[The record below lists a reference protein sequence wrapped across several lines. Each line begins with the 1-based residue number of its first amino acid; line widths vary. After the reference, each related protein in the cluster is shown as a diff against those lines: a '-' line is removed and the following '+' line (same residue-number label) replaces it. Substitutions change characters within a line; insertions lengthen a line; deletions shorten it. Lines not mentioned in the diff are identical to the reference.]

1 MVVRIANR
9 LFLTFPKNVKRLLCS
24 GKGVG
29 VQSVEE
35 GLQVAGSTFERK
47 VNLGY
52 VFLCPTASP
61 HCHILWVTKWVRI
74 STSYL
79 KIMGHLLQDLFFPK
93 SSYEVDK

>member
-52 VFLCPTASP
+52 VFLCPSKPT
-61 HCHILWVTKWVRI
+61 L
-74 STSYL
+74 SYF
-79 KIMGHLLQDLFFPK
+79 MGYKMGKNINFLFKNNGTFITGLIFP
-93 SSYEVDK
+93 